1 MEDFLKFRKMITPA
15 IIQIVFWIGVVM
27 SVLGGLGMMISSFY
41 AYSEGGALFFSG
53 LMMIILGPIGV
64 RIWCEVVIV
73 FFRMNENLTDI
84 RDALAKK

>member
-15 IIQIVFWIGVVM
+15 IIQIVFWIGVVV
-27 SVLGGLGMMISSFY
+27 SILAGLGMMISSFF
-41 AYSEGGALFFSG
+41 ANFDGSALFFSG
-53 LMMIILGPIGV
+53 LMMIILGPVGV

-73 FFRMNENLTDI
+73 FFRMNENLTEI